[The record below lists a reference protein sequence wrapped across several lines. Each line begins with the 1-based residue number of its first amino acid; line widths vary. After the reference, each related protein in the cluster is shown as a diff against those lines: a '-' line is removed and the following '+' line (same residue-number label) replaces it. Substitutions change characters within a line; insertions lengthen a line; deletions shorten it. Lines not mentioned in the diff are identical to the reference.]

1 MTMKE
6 EVTYPQCRIVP
17 MRLLHPDTT
26 KRLMN
31 RIVEVPGIRRI
42 LLNGQNIPLVV
53 PYGPARGT
61 ENVTTLRKN
70 VEIAGNTVDLHVQ
83 VGTISLEIED
93 ATVMDRI
100 RKVCDAFFVN
110 FSYYIQE
117 GKFMKTRPTVVDYA
131 KYGPQADNAVV
142 GLVDPKRKEK
152 PSFITLPDTQVCGGC
167 RI

>member
-1 MTMKE
+1 MQET
-6 EVTYPQCRIVP
+6 VTYPQCRIVP
-17 MRLLHPDTT
+17 MRLLSPDTT

-31 RIVEVPGIRRI
+31 RIVRVPGIRRI

-61 ENVTTLRKN
+61 KNTTTLRKQ
-70 VEIAGNTVDLHVQ
+70 VKIAGNTVDLHVQ
-83 VGTISLEIED
+83 VGTITLEMED
-93 ATVMDRI
+93 TEVTEKV

-117 GKFMKTRPTVVDYA
+117 GKYMKTEPTVVDYA
-131 KYGPQADNAVV
+131 RYGPSADSAVI

-152 PSFITLPDTQVCGGC
+152 PSLISLEKGQACGGNEL
-167 RI
+167 